1 MSVDSGGIVSLYN
14 FPVIFSPVTVAGEG
28 KKMMKRKLKFN
39 GRKADRTTS
48 TAAAAVKEE
57 VIEWEMRPGG
67 MLVQRRSDN
76 SDVPIT
82 LNLRIRVAYAA
93 ARYEISVNPHATFG
107 ELKKLLT
114 EETGLQPGEQRLIM
128 RGKERENG
136 EYLDMCGVKDRSK
149 VILIEDPESK
159 EKRFMQMRKNAKIQA
174 AHRLINDVSAE
185 IDKLAEQISAIE
197 KSNGNGK
204 KVAELQ
210 ITTLIEM
217 LMRQAVKLDNISVEG
232 DASAQKNL
240 QGQRVQKCVETLD
253 VLKIANA
260 KIKPVIVTTK
270 WETFDPP
277 PATTNW
283 ELFD

>member
-1 MSVDSGGIVSLYN
+1 
-14 FPVIFSPVTVAGEG
+14 
-28 KKMMKRKLKFN
+28 MMKRTLKFN
-39 GRKADRTTS
+39 GRKAESADRTTS
-48 TAAAAVKEE
+48 TATAAVKEE

-82 LNLRIRVAYAA
+82 LNLRIRVAYGA

-114 EETGLQPGEQRLIM
+114 EETGLQPGEQRLII

-174 AHRLINDVSAE
+174 AYRLINDVSTE

-197 KSNGNGK
+197 KTIENGK
-204 KVAELQ
+204 KVAELH

-217 LMRQAVKLDNISVEG
+217 LMRQAVKLDNISIEG
-232 DASAQKNL
+232 DACAQKNL

-260 KIKPVIVTTK
+260 KINPVIVTTK

>member
-1 MSVDSGGIVSLYN
+1 MI
-14 FPVIFSPVTVAGEG
+14 
-28 KKMMKRKLKFN
+28 KRKLKFN
-39 GRKADRTTS
+39 GKKAERMS
-48 TAAAAVKEE
+48 TAAGGDLKEE

-67 MLVQRRSDN
+67 MLVQRRTDN
-76 SDVPIT
+76 SDHPIT
-82 LNLRIRVAYAA
+82 PNLRIRVAYGA

-114 EETGLQPGEQRLIM
+114 EETGLEPGEQRLIC

-159 EKRFMQMRKNAKIQA
+159 EKRFIQMRKNAKIQA
-174 AHRLINDVSAE
+174 THRFINNVSIE
-185 IDKLAEQISAIE
+185 IDKLAQQISAIE
-197 KSNGNGK
+197 KSIGNGK

-217 LMRQAVKLDNISVEG
+217 LMRQAVKLDNISIEG
-232 DASAQKNL
+232 DTIAQKNL

-253 VLKIANA
+253 LLKVANA
-260 KIKPVIVTTK
+260 KVKPVIITTK
-270 WETFDPP
+270 WEFFDPP
-277 PATTNW
+277 PATTSW
-283 ELFD
+283 QLFD

>member
-1 MSVDSGGIVSLYN
+1 
-14 FPVIFSPVTVAGEG
+14 
-28 KKMMKRKLKFN
+28 MMKRKLKFN
-39 GRKADRTTS
+39 SKKAENVDRTTS
-48 TAAAAVKEE
+48 TRAADLKEE

-76 SDVPIT
+76 SNVPIIQ
-82 LNLRIRVAYAA
+82 NLQIRVAYGA
-93 ARYEISVNPHATFG
+93 ARYEMVVNPHATFG

-114 EETGLQPGEQRLIM
+114 EETGLQPGEQRIIC

-159 EKRFMQMRKNAKIQA
+159 EKRFIQMRKNAKIQA
-174 AHRLINDVSAE
+174 THRLINDVSIE
-185 IDKLAEQISAIE
+185 IDKLAQQVSAIE
-197 KSNGNGK
+197 KSIGNGK

-217 LMRQAVKLDNISVEG
+217 LMRQAVKLDNISVKG
-232 DASAQKNL
+232 DACAQEICS
-240 QGQRVQKCVETLD
+240 GERVQKCVEALD
-253 VLKIANA
+253 LLKVANA
-260 KIKPVIVTTK
+260 KIKPVIITTK

-277 PATTNW
+277 PATTSW

>member
-1 MSVDSGGIVSLYN
+1 
-14 FPVIFSPVTVAGEG
+14 
-28 KKMMKRKLKFN
+28 MMKKGLKFN
-39 GRKADRTTS
+39 GKKAESVVS
-48 TAAAAVKEE
+48 TAAAFKEE

-76 SDVPIT
+76 SDDVAIT
-82 LNLRIRVAYAA
+82 QNLRIRVAYGA

-114 EETGLQPGEQRLIM
+114 EETGLQPGEQRVIC

-174 AHRLINDVSAE
+174 VHRLINDVSIE
-185 IDKLAEQISAIE
+185 IDKLAEQVSAIE
-197 KSNGNGK
+197 KSIGNGK
-204 KVAELQ
+204 KVADLQ

-217 LMRQAVKLDNISVEG
+217 LMRQAVKLDNIVSVEG
-232 DASAQKNL
+232 DACAQKEM

-253 VLKIANA
+253 LLKVANT

-277 PATTNW
+277 PTTTSW